1 MTNTEK
7 LQGKM
12 REKGFTLK
20 TLSSRVGLSPTGLF
34 NKILVVEKSYFL
46 TDTLADTLS
55 LDGIVRGVE
64 KLILKGAGAC
74 VYNKQFHLKFPP

>member
-1 MTNTEK
+1 MTKTEK

-34 NKILVVEKSYFL
+34 NKIHNRKEFFVSEVQIIGEALALNDDEVQDIFFAKDVE
-46 TDTLADTLS
+46 
-55 LDGIVRGVE
+55 
-64 KLILKGAGAC
+64 
-74 VYNKQFHLKFPP
+74 

>member
-34 NKILVVEKSYFL
+34 NKIHNRKEFFVSEVQIIGEALALNDDEVQDIFL
-46 TDTLADTLS
+46 P
-55 LDGIVRGVE
+55 
-64 KLILKGAGAC
+64 KM
-74 VYNKQFHLKFPP
+74 

>member
-34 NKILVVEKSYFL
+34 NKIHNRKEFFVSEVQIIGEALALNDDEVQDIFFAKDVE
-46 TDTLADTLS
+46 
-55 LDGIVRGVE
+55 
-64 KLILKGAGAC
+64 
-74 VYNKQFHLKFPP
+74 

>member
-20 TLSSRVGLSPTGLF
+20 TLSSMVGLSPTGLF
-34 NKILVVEKSYFL
+34 NKIHNRKEFFVSEVQIIGEALALNYDEVQDIFFAKDVE
-46 TDTLADTLS
+46 
-55 LDGIVRGVE
+55 
-64 KLILKGAGAC
+64 
-74 VYNKQFHLKFPP
+74 